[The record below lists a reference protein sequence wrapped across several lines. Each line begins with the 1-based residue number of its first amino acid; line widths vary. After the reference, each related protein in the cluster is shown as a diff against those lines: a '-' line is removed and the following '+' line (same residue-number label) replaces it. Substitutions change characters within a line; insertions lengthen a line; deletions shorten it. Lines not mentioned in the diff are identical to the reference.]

1 LESQAKS
8 SLGARYHPADAT
20 GKETPM
26 TQNII
31 KGLLV
36 ALMLAAAASIVLLL
50 LRQAHV
56 IG

>member
-1 LESQAKS
+1 MS
-8 SLGARYHPADAT
+8 RPADAT

-50 LRQAHV
+50 LRQTHV

>member
-1 LESQAKS
+1 MS
-8 SLGARYHPADAT
+8 RPADAT
-20 GKETPM
+20 GKETSM

-50 LRQAHV
+50 LRQTHV

>member
-1 LESQAKS
+1 MT
-8 SLGARYHPADAT
+8 RY
-20 GKETPM
+20 
-26 TQNII
+26 II

-36 ALMLAAAASIVLLL
+36 ALMLATAASIVLLV